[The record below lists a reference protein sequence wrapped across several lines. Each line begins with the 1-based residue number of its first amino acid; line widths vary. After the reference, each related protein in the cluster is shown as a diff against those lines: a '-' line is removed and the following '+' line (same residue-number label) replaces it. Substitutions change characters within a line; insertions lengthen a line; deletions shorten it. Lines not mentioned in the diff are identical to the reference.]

1 MNVATMRKNLAEVR
15 SLASKQT
22 SEEPFWI
29 SSVLSCGHTV
39 YDFCASVAFGI
50 HKKRTRKP
58 KIMTQG
64 STIDE
69 IHME

>member
-15 SLASKQT
+15 TLASRQT

-39 YDFCASVAFGI
+39 HEFCASVAFGI

-58 KIMTQG
+58 KLMTQD
-64 STIDE
+64 STADE
-69 IHME
+69 TVL